1 MNPEN
6 LMEIENVAS
15 QIGISRDDL
24 EPYGRYMAKVNFM
37 KSDNK
42 RPKGKLVLVTAM
54 TPTKYGEGK
63 TTTAIGISQALH
75 SMGQR
80 VSISIREPS
89 MGPCFGVKGGATGGG
104 KATVE
109 PSDRINLLFTGDF
122 PAISAA
128 HNLLSALINNHIF
141 HGNQLKINP
150 EKIVFPRTI
159 DMNDRSLRNIIVGVS
174 QGEGG
179 ILARDSFVITPASE
193 IMAIVG
199 LSESYNDL
207 KKRLTNILVGYTFD
221 NKPVY
226 SGDLKAEGAMAAI
239 LVDALKPNLVQ
250 AKGGVPAFIHTGP
263 FGNIAH
269 GTSSLIAA
277 RVALATSDIVLT
289 EAGFGSD
296 LGAEKFMNLVSRIGN
311 IPISAVIIVA
321 TIRAIKLHGGNDRA
335 DVEDVDA
342 IKMGFNNLLFH
353 VENIRKFGFDP
364 IVALNRFPDDT
375 EKEITE
381 VESLLKN
388 NSIAFGLSEVY
399 EKGADGGKELAQL
412 LMNRLPKDPISV
424 KYTYNMEQSL
434 TEKIESIGREIYGA
448 KNVIYT
454 KTAQNNIKKIE
465 KIGYGHLPI
474 CMAKTQYSIS
484 DDPLKLNAPEGFSI
498 TVTSVALSSG
508 AGFVVVYLG
517 NVMTMPGLPK
527 EPASDGMDITEN
539 GIITGLI

>member
-388 NSIAFGLSEVY
+388 NSIAYGLSEVY
-399 EKGADGGKELAQL
+399 EKGADGGKELARL
-412 LMNRLPKDPISV
+412 LMKRLPKDPISV

-465 KIGYGHLPI
+465 KLGYGHLPI

-484 DDPLKLNAPEGFSI
+484 DDPLKLNAPEGFPI

>member
-42 RPKGKLVLVTAM
+42 RPKGKLILVTAM

-63 TTTAIGISQALH
+63 TTTVIGISQALH

-296 LGAEKFMNLVSRIGN
+296 LGAEKFMNLVSRVGN

-388 NSIAFGLSEVY
+388 NSIAYGLSEVY

-484 DDPLKLNAPEGFSI
+484 DDPLKLNAPEGFTI

>member
-1 MNPEN
+1 MEPDK
-6 LMEIENVAS
+6 LMKIENVAS
-15 QIGISRDDL
+15 QIGISRDEI
-24 EPYGRYMAKVNFM
+24 EPYGDYMAKINFM
-37 KSDNK
+37 KLNTK
-42 RPKGKLVLVTAM
+42 KVQGKLVLVTAM

-63 TTTAIGISQALH
+63 TTTVIGISQALH
-75 SMGQR
+75 SMGQK

-122 PAISAA
+122 PAITAA

-159 DMNDRSLRNIIVGVS
+159 DMNDRSLRNIIVGVT

-199 LSESYNDL
+199 LSDSYGDL
-207 KKRLTNILVGYTFD
+207 KRRLARILVGYTFD

-226 SGDLKAEGAMAAI
+226 SGDLKAHGAMAAI

-277 RVALATSDIVLT
+277 RTALATSDIVLT

-296 LGAEKFMNLVSRIGN
+296 LGAEKFMNLVSRVGD
-311 IPISAVIIVA
+311 IPISAVVIVA
-321 TIRAIKLHGGNDRA
+321 TIRAMKLHGGNDKS

-342 IKMGFNNLLFH
+342 VKKGFNNLMFH

-364 IVALNRFPDDT
+364 LVALNRFPDDT
-375 EKEITE
+375 ENEIDQ
-381 VESLLKN
+381 VETLLKK
-388 NSIAFGLSEVY
+388 NSIAYGLSEVF
-399 EKGADGGKELAQL
+399 EKGAEGGKEVADL
-412 LMNRLPKDPISV
+412 LLKRMPENPISV
-424 KYTYNMEQSL
+424 KYTYSMDQTL
-434 TEKIESIGREIYGA
+434 TEKIENIGKKIYGA
-448 KNVIYT
+448 KEVIYT
-454 KTAQNNIKKIE
+454 RTAQSNIKKIE
-465 KIGYGHLPI
+465 KLGYGKLPI

-484 DDPLKLNAPEGFSI
+484 DDPLKLNAPEDFSI

-508 AGFVVVYLG
+508 AEFVVVYLG
-517 NVMTMPGLPK
+517 SVMTMPGLPK
-527 EPASDGMDITEN
+527 EPASNGIDINEN
-539 GIITGLI
+539 GIIKGLF

>member
-296 LGAEKFMNLVSRIGN
+296 LGAEKFMNLVSRVGN

-388 NSIAFGLSEVY
+388 NSIAYGLSEVY

-484 DDPLKLNAPEGFSI
+484 DDPLKLNAPEGFTI

>member
-1 MNPEN
+1 MEPDK
-6 LMEIENVAS
+6 LMKIENVAS
-15 QIGISRDDL
+15 QIGISRDEI
-24 EPYGRYMAKVNFM
+24 EPYGDYMAKINFM
-37 KSDNK
+37 KLNTK
-42 RPKGKLVLVTAM
+42 KVQGKLVLVTAM

-63 TTTAIGISQALH
+63 TTTVIGISQALH
-75 SMGQR
+75 SMGKK

-122 PAISAA
+122 PAITAA

-159 DMNDRSLRNIIVGVS
+159 DMNDRSLRNIIVGVT

-199 LSESYNDL
+199 LSDSYGDL
-207 KKRLTNILVGYTFD
+207 KRRLARILVGYTFD

-226 SGDLKAEGAMAAI
+226 SGDLKAHGAMAAI

-277 RVALATSDIVLT
+277 RTALATSDIVLT

-296 LGAEKFMNLVSRIGN
+296 LGAEKFMNLVSRVGD
-311 IPISAVIIVA
+311 IPISAVVIVA
-321 TIRAIKLHGGNDRA
+321 TIRAMKLHGGNDKS

-342 IKMGFNNLLFH
+342 VKKGFNNLMFH

-364 IVALNRFPDDT
+364 LVALNRFPDDT
-375 EKEITE
+375 ENEIDQAET
-381 VESLLKN
+381 LLKK
-388 NSIAFGLSEVY
+388 NSIAYGLSEVF
-399 EKGADGGKELAQL
+399 EKGAEGGKEVADL
-412 LMNRLPKDPISV
+412 LLKRMPENPISV
-424 KYTYNMEQSL
+424 KYTYSMDQTL
-434 TEKIESIGREIYGA
+434 TEKIENIGKKIYGA
-448 KNVIYT
+448 KEVIYT
-454 KTAQNNIKKIE
+454 RTAQSNIKKIE
-465 KIGYGHLPI
+465 KLGYGKLPI

-484 DDPLKLNAPEGFSI
+484 DDPLKLNAPEDFSI

-508 AGFVVVYLG
+508 AEFVVVYLG
-517 NVMTMPGLPK
+517 SVMTMPGLPK
-527 EPASDGMDITEN
+527 EPASYGIDINEN
-539 GIITGLI
+539 GIITGLF

>member
-1 MNPEN
+1 MEPDK
-6 LMEIENVAS
+6 LMKIENVAS
-15 QIGISRDDL
+15 QIGISRDEI
-24 EPYGRYMAKVNFM
+24 EPYGDYMAKINFM
-37 KSDNK
+37 KLNMK
-42 RPKGKLVLVTAM
+42 KVQGKLVLVTAM

-63 TTTAIGISQALH
+63 TTTVIGISQALH
-75 SMGQR
+75 SMGKK

-122 PAISAA
+122 PAITAA

-159 DMNDRSLRNIIVGVS
+159 DMNDRSLRNIIVGVT

-199 LSESYNDL
+199 LSDSYGDL
-207 KKRLTNILVGYTFD
+207 KRRLARILVGYTFD

-226 SGDLKAEGAMAAI
+226 SGDLKAHGAMAAI

-277 RVALATSDIVLT
+277 RTALATSDIVLT

-296 LGAEKFMNLVSRIGN
+296 LGAEKFMNLVSRVGD
-311 IPISAVIIVA
+311 IPISAVVIVA
-321 TIRAIKLHGGNDRA
+321 TIRAMKLHGGNDKS

-342 IKMGFNNLLFH
+342 VKKGFNNLMFH

-364 IVALNRFPDDT
+364 LVALNRFPDDT
-375 EKEITE
+375 ENEIDQAET
-381 VESLLKN
+381 LLKK
-388 NSIAFGLSEVY
+388 NSIAYGLSEVF
-399 EKGADGGKELAQL
+399 EKGAEGGKEVADL
-412 LMNRLPKDPISV
+412 LLKRMPENPISV
-424 KYTYNMEQSL
+424 KYTYSMDQTL
-434 TEKIESIGREIYGA
+434 TEKIENIGKKIYGA
-448 KNVIYT
+448 KEVIYT
-454 KTAQNNIKKIE
+454 RTAQSNIKKIE
-465 KIGYGHLPI
+465 KLGYGKLPI

-484 DDPLKLNAPEGFSI
+484 DDPLKLNAPEDFSI

-508 AGFVVVYLG
+508 AEFVVVYLG
-517 NVMTMPGLPK
+517 SVMTMPGLPK
-527 EPASDGMDITEN
+527 EPASNGIDINEN
-539 GIITGLI
+539 GIITGLF

>member
-1 MNPEN
+1 MEPDK
-6 LMEIENVAS
+6 LMKIENVAS
-15 QIGISRDDL
+15 QIGISRDEI
-24 EPYGRYMAKVNFM
+24 EPYGDYMAKINFM
-37 KSDNK
+37 KLNTK
-42 RPKGKLVLVTAM
+42 KVQGKLVLVTAM

-63 TTTAIGISQALH
+63 TTTVIGISQALH
-75 SMGQR
+75 SMGKK

-122 PAISAA
+122 PAITAA

-159 DMNDRSLRNIIVGVS
+159 DMNDRSLRNIIVGVT

-199 LSESYNDL
+199 LSDSYGDL
-207 KKRLTNILVGYTFD
+207 KRRLARILVGYTFD

-226 SGDLKAEGAMAAI
+226 SGDLKAHGAMAAI

-277 RVALATSDIVLT
+277 RTALATSDIVLT

-296 LGAEKFMNLVSRIGN
+296 LGAEKFMNLVSRVGD
-311 IPISAVIIVA
+311 IPISAVVIVA
-321 TIRAIKLHGGNDRA
+321 TIRAMKLHGGNDKS

-342 IKMGFNNLLFH
+342 VKKGFNNLMFH
-353 VENIRKFGFDP
+353 VENIRKFGFEP
-364 IVALNRFPDDT
+364 VVALNRFPDDT
-375 EKEITE
+375 ENEIDQ
-381 VESLLKN
+381 VETLLKK
-388 NSIAFGLSEVY
+388 NSIAYGLSEVF
-399 EKGADGGKELAQL
+399 EKGAEGGKEVADL
-412 LMNRLPKDPISV
+412 LLKRMPENPISV
-424 KYTYNMEQSL
+424 KYTYSMDQTL
-434 TEKIESIGREIYGA
+434 TEKIENIGKKIYGA
-448 KNVIYT
+448 KEVIYT
-454 KTAQNNIKKIE
+454 RTAQSNIKKIE
-465 KIGYGHLPI
+465 KLGYGKLPI

-484 DDPLKLNAPEGFSI
+484 DDPLKLNAPEDFSI

-508 AGFVVVYLG
+508 AEFVVVYLG
-517 NVMTMPGLPK
+517 SVMTMPGLPK
-527 EPASDGMDITEN
+527 EPASNGIDINEN
-539 GIITGLI
+539 GIITGLS

>member
-1 MNPEN
+1 MEPDK
-6 LMEIENVAS
+6 LMKIENVAS
-15 QIGISRDDL
+15 QIGISRDEI
-24 EPYGRYMAKVNFM
+24 EPYGDYMAKINFM
-37 KSDNK
+37 KLNTK
-42 RPKGKLVLVTAM
+42 KVQGKLVLVTAM

-63 TTTAIGISQALH
+63 TTTVIGISQALH
-75 SMGQR
+75 SMGQK

-122 PAISAA
+122 PAITAA

-159 DMNDRSLRNIIVGVS
+159 DMNDRSLRNIIVGVT

-199 LSESYNDL
+199 LSDSYGDL
-207 KKRLTNILVGYTFD
+207 KRRLARILVGYTFD

-226 SGDLKAEGAMAAI
+226 SGDLKAHGAMAAI

-277 RVALATSDIVLT
+277 RTAMATSDIVLT

-296 LGAEKFMNLVSRIGN
+296 LGAEKFMNLVSRVGD
-311 IPISAVIIVA
+311 IPISAVVIVA
-321 TIRAIKLHGGNDRA
+321 TIRAMKLHGGNDKS

-342 IKMGFNNLLFH
+342 VKKGFNNLMFH
-353 VENIRKFGFDP
+353 VENIRKFGFEP
-364 IVALNRFPDDT
+364 VVALNRFPDDT
-375 EKEITE
+375 ENEIDQ
-381 VESLLKN
+381 VETLLKK
-388 NSIAFGLSEVY
+388 NSIAYGLSEVF
-399 EKGADGGKELAQL
+399 EKGAEGGKEVADL
-412 LMNRLPKDPISV
+412 LLKRMPENPISV
-424 KYTYNMEQSL
+424 KYTYSMDQTL
-434 TEKIESIGREIYGA
+434 TEKIESIGKKIYGA
-448 KNVIYT
+448 KEVIYT
-454 KTAQNNIKKIE
+454 RTAQSNIKKIE
-465 KIGYGHLPI
+465 KLGYGKLPI

-484 DDPLKLNAPEGFSI
+484 DDPLKLNAPEDFSI

-508 AGFVVVYLG
+508 AEFVVVYLG
-517 NVMTMPGLPK
+517 SVMTMPGLPK
-527 EPASDGMDITEN
+527 EPASNGIDINEN
-539 GIITGLI
+539 GIIKGLF

>member
-42 RPKGKLVLVTAM
+42 RPKGKLILVTAM

-63 TTTAIGISQALH
+63 TTTVIGISQALH

-388 NSIAFGLSEVY
+388 NSIAYGLSEVY

-484 DDPLKLNAPEGFSI
+484 DDPLKLNAPEGFTI

>member
-1 MNPEN
+1 MEPDK
-6 LMEIENVAS
+6 LMKIENVAS
-15 QIGISRDDL
+15 QIGISRDEI
-24 EPYGRYMAKVNFM
+24 EPYGDYMAKINFM
-37 KSDNK
+37 KLNTK
-42 RPKGKLVLVTAM
+42 KVQGKLVLVTAM

-63 TTTAIGISQALH
+63 TTTVIGISQALH
-75 SMGQR
+75 SMGKK

-122 PAISAA
+122 PAITAA

-159 DMNDRSLRNIIVGVS
+159 DMNDRSLRNIIVGVT

-199 LSESYNDL
+199 LSDSYGDL
-207 KKRLTNILVGYTFD
+207 KRRLARILVGYTFD

-226 SGDLKAEGAMAAI
+226 SGDLKAHGAMAAI

-277 RVALATSDIVLT
+277 RTAMATSDIVLT

-296 LGAEKFMNLVSRIGN
+296 LGAEKFMNLVSRVGD
-311 IPISAVIIVA
+311 IPISAVVIVA
-321 TIRAIKLHGGNDRA
+321 TIRAMKLHGGNDKS

-342 IKMGFNNLLFH
+342 VKKGFNNLMFH
-353 VENIRKFGFDP
+353 VENIRKFGFEP
-364 IVALNRFPDDT
+364 VVALNRFPDDT
-375 EKEITE
+375 ENEIDQ
-381 VESLLKN
+381 VETLLKK
-388 NSIAFGLSEVY
+388 NSIAYGLSEVF
-399 EKGADGGKELAQL
+399 EKGAEGGKEVADL
-412 LMNRLPKDPISV
+412 LLKRMPENPISV
-424 KYTYNMEQSL
+424 KYTYSMDQTL
-434 TEKIESIGREIYGA
+434 TEKIENIGKKIYGA
-448 KNVIYT
+448 KEVIYT
-454 KTAQNNIKKIE
+454 RTAQSNIKKIE
-465 KIGYGHLPI
+465 KLGYGKLPI

-484 DDPLKLNAPEGFSI
+484 DDPLKLNAPEDFSI

-508 AGFVVVYLG
+508 AEFVVVYLG
-517 NVMTMPGLPK
+517 SVMTMPGLPK
-527 EPASDGMDITEN
+527 EPASNGIDINEN
-539 GIITGLI
+539 GIITGLF

>member
-1 MNPEN
+1 MEPDK
-6 LMEIENVAS
+6 LMKIENVAS
-15 QIGISRDDL
+15 QIGISRDEI
-24 EPYGRYMAKVNFM
+24 EPYGDYMAKINFM
-37 KSDNK
+37 KLNTK
-42 RPKGKLVLVTAM
+42 KVQGKLVLVTAM

-63 TTTAIGISQALH
+63 TTTVIGISQALH
-75 SMGQR
+75 SMGQK

-122 PAISAA
+122 PAITAA

-159 DMNDRSLRNIIVGVS
+159 DMNDRSLRNIIVGVT

-199 LSESYNDL
+199 LSDSYGDL
-207 KKRLTNILVGYTFD
+207 KRRLARILVGYTFD

-226 SGDLKAEGAMAAI
+226 SGDLKAHGAMAAI

-277 RVALATSDIVLT
+277 RTALATSDIVLT

-296 LGAEKFMNLVSRIGN
+296 LGAEKFMNLVSRVGD
-311 IPISAVIIVA
+311 IPISAVVIVA
-321 TIRAIKLHGGNDRA
+321 TIRAMKLHGGNDKS

-342 IKMGFNNLLFH
+342 VKKGFNNLMFH

-364 IVALNRFPDDT
+364 LVALNRFPDDT
-375 EKEITE
+375 ENEIDQAET
-381 VESLLKN
+381 LLKK
-388 NSIAFGLSEVY
+388 NSIAYGLSEVF
-399 EKGADGGKELAQL
+399 EKGAEGGKEVADL
-412 LMNRLPKDPISV
+412 LLKRMPENPISV
-424 KYTYNMEQSL
+424 KYTYSMDQTL
-434 TEKIESIGREIYGA
+434 TEKIENIGKKIYGA
-448 KNVIYT
+448 KEVIYT
-454 KTAQNNIKKIE
+454 RTAQSNIKKIE
-465 KIGYGHLPI
+465 KLGYGKLPI

-484 DDPLKLNAPEGFSI
+484 DDPLKLNAPEDFSI

-508 AGFVVVYLG
+508 AEFVVVYLG
-517 NVMTMPGLPK
+517 SVMTMPGLPK
-527 EPASDGMDITEN
+527 EPASNGIDINEN
-539 GIITGLI
+539 GIITGLF

>member
-1 MNPEN
+1 MDTNK
-6 LMEIENVAS
+6 LMKIEDVAS
-15 QIGISRDDL
+15 QIGISKDKI
-24 EPYGRYMAKVNFM
+24 EPYGDYMAKVNFM
-37 KSDNK
+37 KLNK
-42 RPKGKLVLVTAM
+42 KQVQGKLVLVTAM

-63 TTTAIGISQALH
+63 TTTVIGISQALH
-75 SMGQR
+75 KMGQK

-104 KATVE
+104 EATVE

-122 PAISAA
+122 PAITAA

-199 LSESYNDL
+199 LSDSYSDL
-207 KKRLTNILVGYTFD
+207 KRRLARILVGYTFD

-226 SGDLKAEGAMAAI
+226 SGDLKAHGAMAAI

-277 RVALATSDIVLT
+277 RTALATSDIVLT

-296 LGAEKFMNLVSRIGN
+296 LGAEKFMNLVSRVGN
-311 IPISAVIIVA
+311 IPISAVVIVA
-321 TIRAIKLHGGNDRA
+321 TIRAMKLHGGNDRH
-335 DVEDVDA
+335 DVEDVNA
-342 IKMGFNNLLFH
+342 LKNGFNNLMFH
-353 VENIRKFGFDP
+353 VKNMRNFGFEP
-364 IVALNRFPDDT
+364 LVALNRFPDDT
-375 EKEITE
+375 ENEISE
-381 VESLLKN
+381 VETLLRN
-388 NSIAFGLSEVY
+388 NSISYGLSEVY
-399 EKGADGGKELAQL
+399 EKGADGGKAIAEL
-412 LMNRLPKDPISV
+412 LMKTIPAKPISV
-424 KYTYNMEQSL
+424 KYTYSMDQIL
-434 TEKIESIGREIYGA
+434 TEKIESIGKKIYGA
-448 KNVIYT
+448 KEVIYT
-454 KTAQNNIKKIE
+454 RAAQSNIKKIE
-465 KIGYGHLPI
+465 RLGYGKLPI
-474 CMAKTQYSIS
+474 
-484 DDPLKLNAPEGFSI
+484 
-498 TVTSVALSSG
+498 
-508 AGFVVVYLG
+508 
-517 NVMTMPGLPK
+517 
-527 EPASDGMDITEN
+527 
-539 GIITGLI
+539 

>member
-1 MNPEN
+1 MEPDK
-6 LMEIENVAS
+6 LMKIENVAS
-15 QIGISRDDL
+15 QIGISRDEI
-24 EPYGRYMAKVNFM
+24 EPYGDYMAKINFM
-37 KSDNK
+37 KLNTK
-42 RPKGKLVLVTAM
+42 KVQGKLVLVTAM

-63 TTTAIGISQALH
+63 TTTVIGISQALH
-75 SMGQR
+75 SMGQK

-122 PAISAA
+122 PAITAA

-159 DMNDRSLRNIIVGVS
+159 DMNDRSLRNIIVGVT

-199 LSESYNDL
+199 LSDSYGDL
-207 KKRLTNILVGYTFD
+207 KRRLARILVGYTFD

-226 SGDLKAEGAMAAI
+226 SGDLKAHGAMAAI

-277 RVALATSDIVLT
+277 RTAMATSDIVLT

-296 LGAEKFMNLVSRIGN
+296 LGAEKFMNLVSRVGD
-311 IPISAVIIVA
+311 IPISAVVIVA
-321 TIRAIKLHGGNDRA
+321 TIRAMKLHGGNDKS

-342 IKMGFNNLLFH
+342 VKKGFNNLMFH

-364 IVALNRFPDDT
+364 LVALNRFPDDT
-375 EKEITE
+375 ENEIDQ
-381 VESLLKN
+381 VETLLKK
-388 NSIAFGLSEVY
+388 NSIAYGLSEVF
-399 EKGADGGKELAQL
+399 EKGAEGGKEVADL
-412 LMNRLPKDPISV
+412 LLKRMPENPISV
-424 KYTYNMEQSL
+424 KYTYSMDQTL
-434 TEKIESIGREIYGA
+434 TEKIENIGKKIYGA
-448 KNVIYT
+448 KEVIYT
-454 KTAQNNIKKIE
+454 RTAQSNIKKIE
-465 KIGYGHLPI
+465 KLGYGKLPI

-484 DDPLKLNAPEGFSI
+484 DDPLKLNAPEDFSI

-508 AGFVVVYLG
+508 AEFVVVYLG
-517 NVMTMPGLPK
+517 SVMTMPGLPK
-527 EPASDGMDITEN
+527 EPASNGIDINEN
-539 GIITGLI
+539 GIITGLF

>member
-1 MNPEN
+1 MEPDK
-6 LMEIENVAS
+6 LMKIENVAS
-15 QIGISRDDL
+15 QIGISRDEI
-24 EPYGRYMAKVNFM
+24 EPYGDYMAKINFM
-37 KSDNK
+37 KLNTK
-42 RPKGKLVLVTAM
+42 KVQGKLVLVTAM

-63 TTTAIGISQALH
+63 TTTVIGISQALH
-75 SMGQR
+75 SMGKK

-122 PAISAA
+122 PAITAA

-159 DMNDRSLRNIIVGVS
+159 DMNDRSLRNIIVGVT

-199 LSESYNDL
+199 LSDSYGDL
-207 KKRLTNILVGYTFD
+207 KRRLARILVGYTFD

-226 SGDLKAEGAMAAI
+226 SGDLKAHGAMAAI

-277 RVALATSDIVLT
+277 RTALATSDIVLT

-296 LGAEKFMNLVSRIGN
+296 LGAEKFMNLVSRVGD
-311 IPISAVIIVA
+311 IPISAVVIVA
-321 TIRAIKLHGGNDRA
+321 TIRAMKLHGGNDKS

-342 IKMGFNNLLFH
+342 VKKGFNNLMFH

-364 IVALNRFPDDT
+364 LVALNRFPDDT
-375 EKEITE
+375 ENEIDQAET
-381 VESLLKN
+381 LLKK
-388 NSIAFGLSEVY
+388 NSIAYGLSEVF
-399 EKGADGGKELAQL
+399 EKGAEGGKEVADL
-412 LMNRLPKDPISV
+412 LLKRMPENPISV
-424 KYTYNMEQSL
+424 KYTYSMDQTL
-434 TEKIESIGREIYGA
+434 TEKIENIGKKIYGA
-448 KNVIYT
+448 KEVIYT
-454 KTAQNNIKKIE
+454 RTAQSNIKKIE
-465 KIGYGHLPI
+465 KLGYGKLPI

-484 DDPLKLNAPEGFSI
+484 DDPLKLNAPEDFSI

-508 AGFVVVYLG
+508 AEFVVVYLG
-517 NVMTMPGLPK
+517 SVMTMPGLPK
-527 EPASDGMDITEN
+527 EPASNGIDINEN
-539 GIITGLI
+539 GIITGLF

>member
-1 MNPEN
+1 MEPDK
-6 LMEIENVAS
+6 LMKIENVAS
-15 QIGISRDDL
+15 QIGISRDEI
-24 EPYGRYMAKVNFM
+24 EPYGDYMAKINFM
-37 KSDNK
+37 KLNTK
-42 RPKGKLVLVTAM
+42 KVQGKLVLVTAM

-63 TTTAIGISQALH
+63 TTTVIGISQALH
-75 SMGQR
+75 SMGKK

-122 PAISAA
+122 PAITAA

-159 DMNDRSLRNIIVGVS
+159 DMNDRSLRNIIVGVT

-199 LSESYNDL
+199 LSDSYGDL
-207 KKRLTNILVGYTFD
+207 KRRLARILVGYTFD

-226 SGDLKAEGAMAAI
+226 SGDLKAHGAMAAI

-277 RVALATSDIVLT
+277 RTAMATSDIVLT

-296 LGAEKFMNLVSRIGN
+296 LGAEKFMNLVSRVGD
-311 IPISAVIIVA
+311 IPISAVVIVA
-321 TIRAIKLHGGNDRA
+321 TIRAMKLHGGNDKS

-342 IKMGFNNLLFH
+342 VKKGFNNLMFH

-364 IVALNRFPDDT
+364 LVALNRFPDDT
-375 EKEITE
+375 ENEIDQ
-381 VESLLKN
+381 VETLLKK
-388 NSIAFGLSEVY
+388 NSIAYGLSEVF
-399 EKGADGGKELAQL
+399 EKGAEGGKEVADL
-412 LMNRLPKDPISV
+412 LLKRMPENPISV
-424 KYTYNMEQSL
+424 KYTYSMDQTL
-434 TEKIESIGREIYGA
+434 TEKIENIGKKIYGA
-448 KNVIYT
+448 KEVIYT
-454 KTAQNNIKKIE
+454 RTAQSNIKKIE
-465 KIGYGHLPI
+465 KLGYGKLPI

-484 DDPLKLNAPEGFSI
+484 DDPLKLNAPEDFSI

-508 AGFVVVYLG
+508 AEFVVVYLG
-517 NVMTMPGLPK
+517 SVMTMPGLPK
-527 EPASDGMDITEN
+527 EPASNGIDINEN
-539 GIITGLI
+539 GIITGLF

>member
-388 NSIAFGLSEVY
+388 NSIAYGLSEVY

>member
-1 MNPEN
+1 MEPDK
-6 LMEIENVAS
+6 LMKIENVAS
-15 QIGISRDDL
+15 QIGISRDEI
-24 EPYGRYMAKVNFM
+24 EPYGDYMAKINFM
-37 KSDNK
+37 KLNTK
-42 RPKGKLVLVTAM
+42 KVQGKLVLVTAM

-63 TTTAIGISQALH
+63 TTTVIGISQALH
-75 SMGQR
+75 SMGQK

-122 PAISAA
+122 PAITAA

-159 DMNDRSLRNIIVGVS
+159 DMNDRSLRNIIVGVT

-199 LSESYNDL
+199 LSDSYGDL
-207 KKRLTNILVGYTFD
+207 KRRLARILVGYTFD

-226 SGDLKAEGAMAAI
+226 SGDLKAHGAMAAI

-277 RVALATSDIVLT
+277 RTAMATSDIVLT

-296 LGAEKFMNLVSRIGN
+296 LGAEKFMNLVSRVGD
-311 IPISAVIIVA
+311 IPISAVVIVA
-321 TIRAIKLHGGNDRA
+321 TIRAMKLHGGNDKS

-342 IKMGFNNLLFH
+342 VKKGFNNLMFH
-353 VENIRKFGFDP
+353 VENIRKFGFEP
-364 IVALNRFPDDT
+364 VVALNRFPDDT
-375 EKEITE
+375 ENEIDQ
-381 VESLLKN
+381 VETLLKK
-388 NSIAFGLSEVY
+388 NSIAYGLSEVF
-399 EKGADGGKELAQL
+399 EKGAEGGKEVADL
-412 LMNRLPKDPISV
+412 LLKRMPENPISV
-424 KYTYNMEQSL
+424 KYTYSMDQTL
-434 TEKIESIGREIYGA
+434 TEKIENIGKKIYGA
-448 KNVIYT
+448 KEVIYT
-454 KTAQNNIKKIE
+454 RTAQSNIKKIE
-465 KIGYGHLPI
+465 KLGYGKLPI

-484 DDPLKLNAPEGFSI
+484 DDPLKLNAPEDFSI

-508 AGFVVVYLG
+508 AEFVVVYLG
-517 NVMTMPGLPK
+517 SVMTMPGLPK
-527 EPASDGMDITEN
+527 EPASNGIDINEN
-539 GIITGLI
+539 GIITGLF

>member
-63 TTTAIGISQALH
+63 TTTVIGISQALH

-296 LGAEKFMNLVSRIGN
+296 LGAEKFMNLVSRVGN

-388 NSIAFGLSEVY
+388 NSIAYGLSEVY

-484 DDPLKLNAPEGFSI
+484 DDPLKLNAPEGFPI

>member
-1 MNPEN
+1 MEPDK
-6 LMEIENVAS
+6 LMKIENVAS
-15 QIGISRDDL
+15 QIGISRDEI
-24 EPYGRYMAKVNFM
+24 EPYGDYMAKINFM
-37 KSDNK
+37 KLNTK
-42 RPKGKLVLVTAM
+42 KVQGKLVLVTAM

-63 TTTAIGISQALH
+63 TTTVIGISQALH
-75 SMGQR
+75 SMGQK

-122 PAISAA
+122 PAITAA

-159 DMNDRSLRNIIVGVS
+159 DMNDRSLRNIIVGVT

-199 LSESYNDL
+199 LSDSYGDL
-207 KKRLTNILVGYTFD
+207 KRRLARILVGYTFD

-226 SGDLKAEGAMAAI
+226 SGDLKAHGAMAAI

-277 RVALATSDIVLT
+277 RTALATSDIVLT

-296 LGAEKFMNLVSRIGN
+296 LGAEKFMNLVSRVGD
-311 IPISAVIIVA
+311 IPISAVVIVA
-321 TIRAIKLHGGNDRA
+321 TIRAIKLHGGNDKS

-342 IKMGFNNLLFH
+342 VKKGFNNLMFH
-353 VENIRKFGFDP
+353 VENIRKFGFEP
-364 IVALNRFPDDT
+364 VVALNRFPDDT
-375 EKEITE
+375 ENEIDQ
-381 VESLLKN
+381 VETLLKK
-388 NSIAFGLSEVY
+388 NSIAYGLSEVF
-399 EKGADGGKELAQL
+399 EKGAEGGKEVADL
-412 LMNRLPKDPISV
+412 LLKRMPENPISV
-424 KYTYNMEQSL
+424 KYTYSMDQTL
-434 TEKIESIGREIYGA
+434 TEKIENIGKKIYGA
-448 KNVIYT
+448 KEVIYT
-454 KTAQNNIKKIE
+454 RTAQSNIKKIE
-465 KIGYGHLPI
+465 KLGYGKLPI

-484 DDPLKLNAPEGFSI
+484 DDPLKLNAPEDFSI

-508 AGFVVVYLG
+508 AEFVVVYLG
-517 NVMTMPGLPK
+517 SVMTMPGLPK
-527 EPASDGMDITEN
+527 EPASNGIDINEN
-539 GIITGLI
+539 GIITGLF

>member
-1 MNPEN
+1 MDTDK
-6 LMEIENVAS
+6 LMKIEDVAS
-15 QIGISRDDL
+15 QLGISKDEI
-24 EPYGRYMAKVNFM
+24 EPYGDYMAKVNFM
-37 KSDNK
+37 KLNRK
-42 RPKGKLVLVTAM
+42 QVQGKLVLVTAM

-63 TTTAIGISQALH
+63 TTTVIGISQALH
-75 SMGQR
+75 KMGQK

-122 PAISAA
+122 PAITAA

-199 LSESYNDL
+199 LSDSYSDL
-207 KKRLTNILVGYTFD
+207 KRRLARILVGYTFD
-221 NKPVY
+221 SKPVY
-226 SGDLKAEGAMAAI
+226 SGDLKAQGAMAAI

-277 RVALATSDIVLT
+277 RTALATSDIVLT

-296 LGAEKFMNLVSRIGN
+296 LGAEKFMNLVSRVGN
-311 IPISAVIIVA
+311 IPISAVVIVA
-321 TIRAIKLHGGNDRA
+321 TIRAMKLHGGNDRH
-335 DVEDVDA
+335 DVEDVNA
-342 IKMGFNNLLFH
+342 LKNGFNNLMFH
-353 VENIRKFGFDP
+353 VKNMRNFGFEP
-364 IVALNRFPDDT
+364 LVALNRFPDDT
-375 EKEITE
+375 ENEIAE
-381 VESLLKN
+381 VETLLRN
-388 NSIAFGLSEVY
+388 NSIAYGLSEVY
-399 EKGADGGKELAQL
+399 EKGADGGEAIAEL
-412 LMNRLPKDPISV
+412 LMKTIPAKPISV
-424 KYTYNMEQSL
+424 KYTYSMDQML
-434 TEKIESIGREIYGA
+434 TEKIESIGKKIYGA
-448 KNVIYT
+448 KEVIYT
-454 KTAQNNIKKIE
+454 RAAQSNIKKIE
-465 KIGYGHLPI
+465 RLGYGKLPI

-484 DDPLKLNAPEGFSI
+484 DEPLKPNAPEDFSI

-508 AGFVVVYLG
+508 AEFVVVYLG
-517 NVMTMPGLPK
+517 SVMTMPGLPK
-527 EPASDGMDITEN
+527 EPASDGIDITEN
-539 GIITGLI
+539 GIITGLL

>member
-296 LGAEKFMNLVSRIGN
+296 LGAEKFMNLVSRVGN

-388 NSIAFGLSEVY
+388 NSIAYGLSEVY

-484 DDPLKLNAPEGFSI
+484 DDPLKLNAPEGFPI

>member
-42 RPKGKLVLVTAM
+42 RPKGKLILVTAM

-63 TTTAIGISQALH
+63 TTTVIGISQALH

-484 DDPLKLNAPEGFSI
+484 DDPLKLNAPEGFTI

>member
-1 MNPEN
+1 MEPDK
-6 LMEIENVAS
+6 LMKIENVAS
-15 QIGISRDDL
+15 QIGISRDEI
-24 EPYGRYMAKVNFM
+24 EPYGDYMAKINFM
-37 KSDNK
+37 KLNTK
-42 RPKGKLVLVTAM
+42 KVQGKLVLVTAM

-63 TTTAIGISQALH
+63 TTTVIGISQALH
-75 SMGQR
+75 SMGQK

-122 PAISAA
+122 PAITAA

-159 DMNDRSLRNIIVGVS
+159 DMNDRSLRNIIVGVT

-199 LSESYNDL
+199 LSDSYGDL
-207 KKRLTNILVGYTFD
+207 KRRLARILVGYTFD

-226 SGDLKAEGAMAAI
+226 SGDLKAHGAMAAI

-277 RVALATSDIVLT
+277 RTAMATSDIVLT

-296 LGAEKFMNLVSRIGN
+296 LGAEKFMNLVSRVGD
-311 IPISAVIIVA
+311 IPISAVVIVA
-321 TIRAIKLHGGNDRA
+321 TIRAMKLHGGNDKS

-342 IKMGFNNLLFH
+342 VKKGFNNLMFH

-364 IVALNRFPDDT
+364 LVALNRFPDDT
-375 EKEITE
+375 ENEIDQ
-381 VESLLKN
+381 VETLLKK
-388 NSIAFGLSEVY
+388 NSIAYGLSEVF
-399 EKGADGGKELAQL
+399 EKGAEGGKEVADL
-412 LMNRLPKDPISV
+412 LLKRMPENPISV
-424 KYTYNMEQSL
+424 KYTYSMDQTL
-434 TEKIESIGREIYGA
+434 TEKIENIGKKIYGA
-448 KNVIYT
+448 KGVIYT
-454 KTAQNNIKKIE
+454 RTAQSNIKKIE
-465 KIGYGHLPI
+465 KLGYGKLPI

-484 DDPLKLNAPEGFSI
+484 DDPLKLNAPEDFSI

-508 AGFVVVYLG
+508 AEFVVVYLG
-517 NVMTMPGLPK
+517 SVMTMPGLPK
-527 EPASDGMDITEN
+527 EPASNGIDINEN
-539 GIITGLI
+539 GIITGLF

>member
-1 MNPEN
+1 MEPDK
-6 LMEIENVAS
+6 LMKIENVAS
-15 QIGISRDDL
+15 QIGISRDEI
-24 EPYGRYMAKVNFM
+24 EPYGDYMAKINFM
-37 KSDNK
+37 KLNTK
-42 RPKGKLVLVTAM
+42 KVQGKLVLVTAM

-63 TTTAIGISQALH
+63 TTTVIGISQALH
-75 SMGQR
+75 SMGQK

-122 PAISAA
+122 PAITAA

-159 DMNDRSLRNIIVGVS
+159 DMNDRSLRNIIVGVT

-199 LSESYNDL
+199 LSDSYGDL
-207 KKRLTNILVGYTFD
+207 KRRLARILVGYTFD

-226 SGDLKAEGAMAAI
+226 SGDLKAHGAMAAI

-277 RVALATSDIVLT
+277 RTALATSDIVLT

-296 LGAEKFMNLVSRIGN
+296 LGAEKFMNLVSRVGD
-311 IPISAVIIVA
+311 IPISAVVIVA
-321 TIRAIKLHGGNDRA
+321 TIRAMKLHGGNDKS

-342 IKMGFNNLLFH
+342 VKKGFNNLMFH
-353 VENIRKFGFDP
+353 VENIRKFGFEP
-364 IVALNRFPDDT
+364 VVALNRFPDDT
-375 EKEITE
+375 ENEIDQ
-381 VESLLKN
+381 VETLLKK
-388 NSIAFGLSEVY
+388 NSIAYGLSEVF
-399 EKGADGGKELAQL
+399 EKGAEGGKEVADL
-412 LMNRLPKDPISV
+412 LLKRMPENPISV
-424 KYTYNMEQSL
+424 KYTYSMDQTL
-434 TEKIESIGREIYGA
+434 TEKIENIGKKIYGA
-448 KNVIYT
+448 KEVIYT
-454 KTAQNNIKKIE
+454 RTAQSNIKKIE
-465 KIGYGHLPI
+465 KLGYGKLPI

-484 DDPLKLNAPEGFSI
+484 DDPLKLNAPEDFSI

-508 AGFVVVYLG
+508 AEFVVVYLG
-517 NVMTMPGLPK
+517 SVMTMPGLPK
-527 EPASDGMDITEN
+527 EPASNGIDINEN
-539 GIITGLI
+539 GIIKGLF

>member
-1 MNPEN
+1 MEPDK
-6 LMEIENVAS
+6 LMKIENVAS
-15 QIGISRDDL
+15 QIGISRDEI
-24 EPYGRYMAKVNFM
+24 EPYGDYMAKINFM
-37 KSDNK
+37 KLNTK
-42 RPKGKLVLVTAM
+42 KVQGKLVLVTAM

-63 TTTAIGISQALH
+63 TTTVIGISQALH
-75 SMGQR
+75 SMGQK

-122 PAISAA
+122 PAITAA

-159 DMNDRSLRNIIVGVS
+159 DMNDRSLRNIIVGVT

-199 LSESYNDL
+199 LSDSYGDL
-207 KKRLTNILVGYTFD
+207 KRRLARILVGYTFD

-226 SGDLKAEGAMAAI
+226 SGDLKAHGAMAAI

-277 RVALATSDIVLT
+277 RTAMATSDIVLT

-296 LGAEKFMNLVSRIGN
+296 LGAEKFMNLVSRVGD
-311 IPISAVIIVA
+311 IPISAVVIVA
-321 TIRAIKLHGGNDRA
+321 TIRAMKLHGGNDKS

-342 IKMGFNNLLFH
+342 VKKGFNNLMFH
-353 VENIRKFGFDP
+353 VENIRKFGFEP

-375 EKEITE
+375 ENEIDQAET
-381 VESLLKN
+381 LLKK
-388 NSIAFGLSEVY
+388 NSIAYGLSEVF
-399 EKGADGGKELAQL
+399 EKGAEGGKEVADL
-412 LMNRLPKDPISV
+412 LLKRMPENPISV
-424 KYTYNMEQSL
+424 KYTYSMDQTL
-434 TEKIESIGREIYGA
+434 TEKIENIGKKIYGA
-448 KNVIYT
+448 KEVIYT
-454 KTAQNNIKKIE
+454 RTAQSNIKKIE
-465 KIGYGHLPI
+465 KLGYGKLPI

-484 DDPLKLNAPEGFSI
+484 DDPLKLNAPEDFSI

-508 AGFVVVYLG
+508 AEFVVVYLG
-517 NVMTMPGLPK
+517 SVMTMPGLPK
-527 EPASDGMDITEN
+527 EPASNGIDINEN
-539 GIITGLI
+539 GIITGLF

>member
-1 MNPEN
+1 MEPDK
-6 LMEIENVAS
+6 LMKIENVAS
-15 QIGISRDDL
+15 QIGISRDEI
-24 EPYGRYMAKVNFM
+24 EPYGDYMAKINFM
-37 KSDNK
+37 KLNTK
-42 RPKGKLVLVTAM
+42 KVQGKLVLVTAM

-63 TTTAIGISQALH
+63 TTTVIGISQALH
-75 SMGQR
+75 SMGKK

-122 PAISAA
+122 PAITAA

-159 DMNDRSLRNIIVGVS
+159 DMNDRSLRNIIVGVT

-199 LSESYNDL
+199 LSDSYGDL
-207 KKRLTNILVGYTFD
+207 KRRLARILVGYTFD

-226 SGDLKAEGAMAAI
+226 SGDLKAHGAMAAI

-277 RVALATSDIVLT
+277 RTALATSDIVLT

-296 LGAEKFMNLVSRIGN
+296 LGAEKFMNLVSRVGD
-311 IPISAVIIVA
+311 IPISAVVIVA
-321 TIRAIKLHGGNDRA
+321 TIRAMKLHGGNDKS

-342 IKMGFNNLLFH
+342 VKKGFNNLMFH

-364 IVALNRFPDDT
+364 LVALNRFPDDT
-375 EKEITE
+375 ENEIDQ
-381 VESLLKN
+381 VETLLKK
-388 NSIAFGLSEVY
+388 NSIAYGLSEVF
-399 EKGADGGKELAQL
+399 EKGAEGGKEVADL
-412 LMNRLPKDPISV
+412 LLKRMPENPISV
-424 KYTYNMEQSL
+424 KYTYSMDQTL
-434 TEKIESIGREIYGA
+434 TEKIENIGKKIYGA
-448 KNVIYT
+448 KEVIYT
-454 KTAQNNIKKIE
+454 RTAQSNIKKIE
-465 KIGYGHLPI
+465 KLGYGKLPI

-484 DDPLKLNAPEGFSI
+484 DDPLKLNAPEDFSI

-508 AGFVVVYLG
+508 AEFVVVYLG
-517 NVMTMPGLPK
+517 SVMTMPGLPK
-527 EPASDGMDITEN
+527 EPASNGIDINEN
-539 GIITGLI
+539 GIIKGLF

>member
-1 MNPEN
+1 MEPDK
-6 LMEIENVAS
+6 LMKIENVAS
-15 QIGISRDDL
+15 QIGISRDEI
-24 EPYGRYMAKVNFM
+24 EPYGDYMAKINFM
-37 KSDNK
+37 KLNTK
-42 RPKGKLVLVTAM
+42 KVQGKLVLVTAM

-63 TTTAIGISQALH
+63 TTTVIGISQALH
-75 SMGQR
+75 SMGKK

-122 PAISAA
+122 PAITAA

-159 DMNDRSLRNIIVGVS
+159 DMNDRSLRNIIVGVT

-199 LSESYNDL
+199 LSDSYGDL
-207 KKRLTNILVGYTFD
+207 KRRLARILVGYTFD

-226 SGDLKAEGAMAAI
+226 SGDLKAHGAMAAI

-277 RVALATSDIVLT
+277 RTALATSDIVLT

-296 LGAEKFMNLVSRIGN
+296 LGAEKFMNLVSRVGD
-311 IPISAVIIVA
+311 IPISAVVIVA
-321 TIRAIKLHGGNDRA
+321 TIRAMKLHGGNDKS

-342 IKMGFNNLLFH
+342 VKKGFNNLMFH

-364 IVALNRFPDDT
+364 LVALNHFPDDT
-375 EKEITE
+375 ENEIDQAET
-381 VESLLKN
+381 LLKK
-388 NSIAFGLSEVY
+388 NSIAYGLSEVF
-399 EKGADGGKELAQL
+399 EKGAEGGKEVADL
-412 LMNRLPKDPISV
+412 LLKRMPENPISV
-424 KYTYNMEQSL
+424 KYTYSMDQTL
-434 TEKIESIGREIYGA
+434 TEKIENIGKKIYGA
-448 KNVIYT
+448 KEVIYT
-454 KTAQNNIKKIE
+454 RTAQSNIKKIE
-465 KIGYGHLPI
+465 KLGYGKLPI

-484 DDPLKLNAPEGFSI
+484 DDPLKLNAPEDFSI

-508 AGFVVVYLG
+508 AEFVVVYLG
-517 NVMTMPGLPK
+517 SVMTMPGLPK
-527 EPASDGMDITEN
+527 EPASNGIDINEN
-539 GIITGLI
+539 GIITGLF

>member
-1 MNPEN
+1 MDTDK
-6 LMEIENVAS
+6 LMKIEDVAS
-15 QIGISRDDL
+15 QLGISKDEI
-24 EPYGRYMAKVNFM
+24 EPYGDYMAKVNFM
-37 KSDNK
+37 KLNRK
-42 RPKGKLVLVTAM
+42 QVQGKLVLVTAM

-63 TTTAIGISQALH
+63 TTTVIGISQALH
-75 SMGQR
+75 KMGQK

-104 KATVE
+104 EATVE

-122 PAISAA
+122 PAITAA

-199 LSESYNDL
+199 LSDSYSDL
-207 KKRLTNILVGYTFD
+207 KRRLARILVGYTFD

-226 SGDLKAEGAMAAI
+226 SGDLKAHGAMAAI

-277 RVALATSDIVLT
+277 RTALATSDIVLT

-296 LGAEKFMNLVSRIGN
+296 LGAEKFMNLVSRVGN
-311 IPISAVIIVA
+311 IPISAVVIVA
-321 TIRAIKLHGGNDRA
+321 TIRAMKLHGGNDRH
-335 DVEDVDA
+335 DVEDVNA
-342 IKMGFNNLLFH
+342 LKNGFNNLMFH
-353 VENIRKFGFDP
+353 VKNMRNFGFEP
-364 IVALNRFPDDT
+364 LVALNRFPDDT
-375 EKEITE
+375 ENEIAE
-381 VESLLKN
+381 VETLLRN
-388 NSIAFGLSEVY
+388 NSIAYGLSEVY
-399 EKGADGGKELAQL
+399 EKGADGGEAIAEL
-412 LMNRLPKDPISV
+412 LMKTIPAKPISV
-424 KYTYNMEQSL
+424 KYTYSMDQML
-434 TEKIESIGREIYGA
+434 TEKIESIGKKIYGA
-448 KNVIYT
+448 KEVIYT
-454 KTAQNNIKKIE
+454 RAAQSNIKKIE
-465 KIGYGHLPI
+465 RLGYGKLPI

-484 DDPLKLNAPEGFSI
+484 DEPLKLNAPEDFSI

-508 AGFVVVYLG
+508 AEFVVVYLG
-517 NVMTMPGLPK
+517 SVMTMPGLPK
-527 EPASDGMDITEN
+527 EPASDGIDITEN
-539 GIITGLI
+539 GIITGLL

>member
-42 RPKGKLVLVTAM
+42 RPKGKLILVTAM

-296 LGAEKFMNLVSRIGN
+296 LGAEKFMNLVSRVGN

-388 NSIAFGLSEVY
+388 NSIAYGLSEVY

-484 DDPLKLNAPEGFSI
+484 DDPLKLNAPEGFTI

>member
-42 RPKGKLVLVTAM
+42 RPKGKLILVTAM

-388 NSIAFGLSEVY
+388 NSIAYGLSEVY

-484 DDPLKLNAPEGFSI
+484 DDPLKLNAPEGFTI

>member
-63 TTTAIGISQALH
+63 TTTVIGISQALH

-388 NSIAFGLSEVY
+388 NSIAYGLSEVY

-484 DDPLKLNAPEGFSI
+484 DDPLKLNAPEGFTI

>member
-1 MNPEN
+1 MDTNK
-6 LMEIENVAS
+6 LMKIEDVAS
-15 QIGISRDDL
+15 QIGISKDKI
-24 EPYGRYMAKVNFM
+24 EPYGDYMAKVNFM
-37 KSDNK
+37 KLNK
-42 RPKGKLVLVTAM
+42 KQVQGKLVLVTAM

-63 TTTAIGISQALH
+63 TTTVIGISQALH
-75 SMGQR
+75 KMGQK

-104 KATVE
+104 EATVE

-122 PAISAA
+122 PAITAA

-199 LSESYNDL
+199 LSDSYSDL
-207 KKRLTNILVGYTFD
+207 KRRLARILVGYTFD

-226 SGDLKAEGAMAAI
+226 SGDLKAHGAMAAI

-277 RVALATSDIVLT
+277 RTAMATSDIVLT

-296 LGAEKFMNLVSRIGN
+296 LGAEKFMNLVSRVGD
-311 IPISAVIIVA
+311 IPISAVVIVA
-321 TIRAIKLHGGNDRA
+321 TIRAMKLHGGNDKS

-342 IKMGFNNLLFH
+342 VKKGFNNLMFH
-353 VENIRKFGFDP
+353 VENIRKFGFEP
-364 IVALNRFPDDT
+364 VVALNRFPDDT
-375 EKEITE
+375 ENEIDQ
-381 VESLLKN
+381 VETLLKK
-388 NSIAFGLSEVY
+388 NSIAYGLSEVF
-399 EKGADGGKELAQL
+399 EKGAEGGKEVADL
-412 LMNRLPKDPISV
+412 LLKRMPENPISV
-424 KYTYNMEQSL
+424 KYTYSMDQTL
-434 TEKIESIGREIYGA
+434 TEKIENIGKKIYGA
-448 KNVIYT
+448 KEVIYT
-454 KTAQNNIKKIE
+454 RTAQSNIKKIE
-465 KIGYGHLPI
+465 KLGYGKLPI

-484 DDPLKLNAPEGFSI
+484 DDPLKLNAPEDFSI

-508 AGFVVVYLG
+508 AEFVVVYLG
-517 NVMTMPGLPK
+517 SVMTMPGLPK
-527 EPASDGMDITEN
+527 EPASNGIDINEN
-539 GIITGLI
+539 GIITGLF

>member
-1 MNPEN
+1 MEPDK
-6 LMEIENVAS
+6 LMKIENVAS
-15 QIGISRDDL
+15 QIGISRDEI
-24 EPYGRYMAKVNFM
+24 EPYGDYMAKINFM
-37 KSDNK
+37 KLNTK
-42 RPKGKLVLVTAM
+42 KVQGKLVLVTAM

-63 TTTAIGISQALH
+63 TTTVIGISQALH
-75 SMGQR
+75 SMGKK

-122 PAISAA
+122 PAITAA

-159 DMNDRSLRNIIVGVS
+159 DMNDRSLRNIIVGVT

-199 LSESYNDL
+199 LSDSYGDL
-207 KKRLTNILVGYTFD
+207 KRRLARILVGYTFD

-226 SGDLKAEGAMAAI
+226 SGDLKAHGAMAAI

-277 RVALATSDIVLT
+277 RTAMATSDIVLT

-296 LGAEKFMNLVSRIGN
+296 LGAEKFMNLVSRVGD
-311 IPISAVIIVA
+311 IPISAVVIVA
-321 TIRAIKLHGGNDRA
+321 TIRAMKLHGGNDKS

-342 IKMGFNNLLFH
+342 VKKGFNNLMFH
-353 VENIRKFGFDP
+353 VENIRKFGFEP
-364 IVALNRFPDDT
+364 VVALNRFPDDT
-375 EKEITE
+375 ENEIDQAET
-381 VESLLKN
+381 LLKK
-388 NSIAFGLSEVY
+388 NSIAYGLSEVF
-399 EKGADGGKELAQL
+399 EKGAEGGKEVADL
-412 LMNRLPKDPISV
+412 LLKRMPENPISV
-424 KYTYNMEQSL
+424 KYTYSMDQTL
-434 TEKIESIGREIYGA
+434 TEKIENIGKKIYGA
-448 KNVIYT
+448 KEVIYT
-454 KTAQNNIKKIE
+454 RTAQSNIKKIE
-465 KIGYGHLPI
+465 KLGYGKLPI

-484 DDPLKLNAPEGFSI
+484 DDPLKLNAPEDFSI

-508 AGFVVVYLG
+508 AEFVVVYLG
-517 NVMTMPGLPK
+517 SVMTMPGLPK
-527 EPASDGMDITEN
+527 EPASNGIDINEN
-539 GIITGLI
+539 GIITGLF

>member
-37 KSDNK
+37 KSDKK

-63 TTTAIGISQALH
+63 TTTVIGISQALH

-296 LGAEKFMNLVSRIGN
+296 LGAEKFMNLVSRVGN

-388 NSIAFGLSEVY
+388 NSIAYGLSEVY

-484 DDPLKLNAPEGFSI
+484 DDPLKLNAPEGFTI

>member
-1 MNPEN
+1 MEPDK
-6 LMEIENVAS
+6 LMKIENVAS
-15 QIGISRDDL
+15 QIGISRDEI
-24 EPYGRYMAKVNFM
+24 EPYGDYMAKINFM
-37 KSDNK
+37 KLNTK
-42 RPKGKLVLVTAM
+42 KVQGKLVLVTAM

-63 TTTAIGISQALH
+63 TTTVIGISQALH
-75 SMGQR
+75 SMGKK

-122 PAISAA
+122 PAITAA

-150 EKIVFPRTI
+150 EKIIFPRTI
-159 DMNDRSLRNIIVGVS
+159 DMNDRSLRNIIVGVT

-199 LSESYNDL
+199 LSDSYGDL
-207 KKRLTNILVGYTFD
+207 KRRLARILVGYTFD

-226 SGDLKAEGAMAAI
+226 SGDLKAHGAMAAI

-277 RVALATSDIVLT
+277 RTALATSDIVLT

-296 LGAEKFMNLVSRIGN
+296 LGAEKFMNLVSRVGD
-311 IPISAVIIVA
+311 IPISAVVIVA
-321 TIRAIKLHGGNDRA
+321 TIRAMKLHGGNDKS

-342 IKMGFNNLLFH
+342 VKKGFNNLMFH

-364 IVALNRFPDDT
+364 LVALNRFPDDT
-375 EKEITE
+375 ENEIDQAET
-381 VESLLKN
+381 LLKK
-388 NSIAFGLSEVY
+388 NSIAYGLSEVF
-399 EKGADGGKELAQL
+399 EKGAEGGKEVADL
-412 LMNRLPKDPISV
+412 LLKRMPENPISV
-424 KYTYNMEQSL
+424 KYTYSMDQTL
-434 TEKIESIGREIYGA
+434 TEKIENIGKKIYGA
-448 KNVIYT
+448 KEVIYT
-454 KTAQNNIKKIE
+454 RTAQSNIKKIE
-465 KIGYGHLPI
+465 KLGYGKLPI

-484 DDPLKLNAPEGFSI
+484 DDPLKLNAPEDFSI

-508 AGFVVVYLG
+508 AEFVVVYLG
-517 NVMTMPGLPK
+517 SVMTMPGLPK
-527 EPASDGMDITEN
+527 EPASNGIDINEN
-539 GIITGLI
+539 GIITGLF

>member
-42 RPKGKLVLVTAM
+42 RPKGKLILVTAM

-296 LGAEKFMNLVSRIGN
+296 LGAEKFMNLVSRVGN

-484 DDPLKLNAPEGFSI
+484 DDPLKLNAPEGFTI

>member
-1 MNPEN
+1 MEPDK
-6 LMEIENVAS
+6 LMKIENVAS
-15 QIGISRDDL
+15 QIGISKDEI
-24 EPYGRYMAKVNFM
+24 EPYGDYMAKINFM
-37 KSDNK
+37 KLNTK
-42 RPKGKLVLVTAM
+42 KVQGKLVLVTAM

-63 TTTAIGISQALH
+63 TTTVIGISQALH
-75 SMGQR
+75 SMGKK

-104 KATVE
+104 EATVE

-122 PAISAA
+122 PAITAA
-128 HNLLSALINNHIF
+128 HNLLSALINNQIF

-159 DMNDRSLRNIIVGVS
+159 DMNDRSLRNIIVGVT

-199 LSESYNDL
+199 LSDSYGDL
-207 KKRLTNILVGYTFD
+207 KRRLARILVGYTFD

-226 SGDLKAEGAMAAI
+226 SGDLKAHGAMAAI

-277 RVALATSDIVLT
+277 RTALATSDIVLT
-289 EAGFGSD
+289 EGGFGSD
-296 LGAEKFMNLVSRIGN
+296 LGAEKFMNLVSRVGD
-311 IPISAVIIVA
+311 IPISAVVIVA
-321 TIRAIKLHGGNDRA
+321 TIRAMKLHGGNDKS

-342 IKMGFNNLLFH
+342 VKKGFNNLMFH

-364 IVALNRFPDDT
+364 LVALNRFPDDT
-375 EKEITE
+375 ENEIDQAET
-381 VESLLKN
+381 LLKK
-388 NSIAFGLSEVY
+388 NSIAYGLSEVF
-399 EKGADGGKELAQL
+399 EKGAEGGKEVADL
-412 LMNRLPKDPISV
+412 LLKRMPENPISV
-424 KYTYNMEQSL
+424 KYTYSMDQTL
-434 TEKIESIGREIYGA
+434 TEKIENIGKKIYGA
-448 KNVIYT
+448 KEVIYT
-454 KTAQNNIKKIE
+454 RTAQSNIKKIE
-465 KIGYGHLPI
+465 KLGYGKLPI

-484 DDPLKLNAPEGFSI
+484 DDPLKLNAPEDFSI

-508 AGFVVVYLG
+508 AEFVVVYLG
-517 NVMTMPGLPK
+517 SVMTMPGLPK
-527 EPASDGMDITEN
+527 EPASYGIDINEN
-539 GIITGLI
+539 GIITGLF

>member
-1 MNPEN
+1 MEPDK
-6 LMEIENVAS
+6 LMKIENVAS
-15 QIGISRDDL
+15 QIGISRDEI
-24 EPYGRYMAKVNFM
+24 EPYGDYMAKINFM
-37 KSDNK
+37 KLNTK
-42 RPKGKLVLVTAM
+42 KVQGKLVLVTAM

-63 TTTAIGISQALH
+63 TTTVIGISQALH
-75 SMGQR
+75 SMGKK

-122 PAISAA
+122 PAITAA

-159 DMNDRSLRNIIVGVS
+159 DMNDRSLRNIIVGVT

-199 LSESYNDL
+199 LSDSYGDL
-207 KKRLTNILVGYTFD
+207 KRRLARILVGYTFD

-226 SGDLKAEGAMAAI
+226 SGDLKAHGAMAAI

-277 RVALATSDIVLT
+277 RTAMATSDIVLT

-296 LGAEKFMNLVSRIGN
+296 LGAEKFMNLVSRVGD
-311 IPISAVIIVA
+311 IPISAVVIVA
-321 TIRAIKLHGGNDRA
+321 TIRAMKLHGGNDKS

-342 IKMGFNNLLFH
+342 VKKGFNNLMFH

-364 IVALNRFPDDT
+364 LVALNRFPDDT
-375 EKEITE
+375 ENEIDQAET
-381 VESLLKN
+381 LLKK
-388 NSIAFGLSEVY
+388 NSIAYGLSEVF
-399 EKGADGGKELAQL
+399 EKGAEGGKEVADL
-412 LMNRLPKDPISV
+412 LLKRMPENPISV
-424 KYTYNMEQSL
+424 KYTYSMDQTL
-434 TEKIESIGREIYGA
+434 TEKIENIGKKIYGA
-448 KNVIYT
+448 KEVIYT
-454 KTAQNNIKKIE
+454 RTAQSNIKKIE
-465 KIGYGHLPI
+465 KLGYGKLPI

-484 DDPLKLNAPEGFSI
+484 DDPLKLNAPEDFSI

-508 AGFVVVYLG
+508 AEFVVVYLG
-517 NVMTMPGLPK
+517 SVMTMPGLPK
-527 EPASDGMDITEN
+527 EPASNGIDINEN
-539 GIITGLI
+539 GIITGLF